1 MQDNSQTNIKIGE
14 NNIKTSSAKAK
25 GRKLQQWF
33 TNVLIEGLSLNEEDL
48 ESRPMGSQ
56 GEDIIMGR
64 ESREQFPYSIEC
76 KNQEAV
82 NVWKAYEQAESNCKG
97 YEPLVVIK
105 RNRSKPLVLVDAEH
119 FVKLHKKEL
128 TPLQQQSLEVG
139 NTTK

>member
-1 MQDNSQTNIKIGE
+1 MKPQ
-14 NNIKTSSAKAK
+14 SAKAK

-33 TNVLIEGLSLNEEDL
+33 TRLLVDALDMDEEDM

-56 GEDIIMGR
+56 GEDIIMGKL
-64 ESREQFPYSIEC
+64 SRNKFPYSIEC

-82 NVWKAYEQAESNCKG
+82 NVWKAYAQAQENCKG

-119 FVKLHKKEL
+119 FV
-128 TPLQQQSLEVG
+128 SLFEE
-139 NTTK
+139 K

>member
-1 MQDNSQTNIKIGE
+1 MKP
-14 NNIKTSSAKAK
+14 SSAKAK
-25 GRKLQQWF
+25 GRKLQQWVVDKLVAILGF
-33 TNVLIEGLSLNEEDL
+33 DPEDL

-119 FVKLHKKEL
+119 FVKLHEKHK
-128 TPLQQQSLEVG
+128 
-139 NTTK
+139 

>member
-1 MQDNSQTNIKIGE
+1 M
-14 NNIKTSSAKAK
+14 KTSSAKAK

-33 TNVLIEGLSLNEEDL
+33 ASIMVNTLNLHEEDL

-64 ESREQFPYSIEC
+64 ESREKFPYSIEC

-82 NVWKAYEQAESNCKG
+82 NVWKAYEQASTNCKG

-119 FVKLHKKEL
+119 FVALHKKAL
-128 TPLQQQSLEVG
+128 TPLELQVVEHGG
-139 NTTK
+139 NLTKKIL

>member
-1 MQDNSQTNIKIGE
+1 M
-14 NNIKTSSAKAK
+14 KTSSAKAK

-33 TNVLIEGLSLNEEDL
+33 TQKLIEGLNLNEEDL

-64 ESREQFPYSIEC
+64 ESREKFPYSIEC

-119 FVKLHKKEL
+119 YISLHKEKL
-128 TPLQQQSLEVG
+128 TPLQEQSLAVG
-139 NTTK
+139 NDKI

>member
-1 MQDNSQTNIKIGE
+1 M
-14 NNIKTSSAKAK
+14 KTSSAKAK

-33 TNVLIEGLSLNEEDL
+33 TQKLIEGLNLNEEDL

-64 ESREQFPYSIEC
+64 ESREKFPYSIEC

-82 NVWKAYEQAESNCKG
+82 NVWKAYEQAETNCKG

-119 FVKLHKKEL
+119 YISLHKQKM
-128 TPLQQQSLEVG
+128 TPLEQQAMEVG
-139 NTTK
+139 LNKL

>member
-1 MQDNSQTNIKIGE
+1 M
-14 NNIKTSSAKAK
+14 KTSSAKAK

-33 TNVLIEGLSLNEEDL
+33 TQKLIEGLNLNEEDL

-82 NVWKAYEQAESNCKG
+82 NVWKAYEQAETNCKG

-119 FVKLHKKEL
+119 FVALHKRKL
-128 TPLQQQSLEVG
+128 TPLEEQNLEVG
-139 NTTK
+139 NNKTV

>member
-1 MQDNSQTNIKIGE
+1 M
-14 NNIKTSSAKAK
+14 KTSSAKAK

-33 TNVLIEGLSLNEEDL
+33 AAIMVKTLNLHEEDL

-64 ESREQFPYSIEC
+64 ESREKFPYSIEC

-82 NVWKAYEQAESNCKG
+82 NVWKAYEQASTNCKG

-119 FVKLHKKEL
+119 FVSLHKKAL
-128 TPLQQQSLEVG
+128 TPLELQVVEHGG
-139 NTTK
+139 NLTKKIL

>member
-1 MQDNSQTNIKIGE
+1 L
-14 NNIKTSSAKAK
+14 KTSSAKAK

-33 TNVLIEGLSLNEEDL
+33 AQLMVDTLKLHEEDL

-64 ESREQFPYSIEC
+64 ESREKFPYSIEC

-82 NVWKAYEQAESNCKG
+82 NVWKAYEQASENCKG

-105 RNRSKPLVLVDAEH
+105 RNRHKPLVLVDAEH
-119 FVKLHKKEL
+119 FVDLHREKDEII
-128 TPLQQQSLEVG
+128 
-139 NTTK
+139 

>member
-1 MQDNSQTNIKIGE
+1 M
-14 NNIKTSSAKAK
+14 KTSSAKAK

-33 TNVLIEGLSLNEEDL
+33 AQVMVNTLNLHEEDL

-82 NVWKAYEQAESNCKG
+82 NVWKAYEQAETNCKG

-105 RNRSKPLVLVDAEH
+105 RNRSKPLVLVDAEN
-119 FVKLHKKEL
+119 FVALHKRE
-128 TPLQQQSLEVG
+128 TNEII
-139 NTTK
+139 

>member
-1 MQDNSQTNIKIGE
+1 M
-14 NNIKTSSAKAK
+14 KTSSAKAK

-33 TNVLIEGLSLNEEDL
+33 ASIMVKTLNLHEEDL

-64 ESREQFPYSIEC
+64 ESREKFPYSIEC

-82 NVWKAYEQAESNCKG
+82 NVWKAYEQASTNCKG

-119 FVKLHKKEL
+119 FVALHKKAL
-128 TPLQQQSLEVG
+128 TPLELQVVEHGG
-139 NTTK
+139 NLTKKIL